1 MRNTGIVRCVD
12 DLGRL
17 VIPKEMRRTLGI
29 HEGDPVDM
37 SIEKGNIIVRRVSRN
52 ENFQSAVS
60 RIIADLQDSDY
71 SKKRE
76 KAIQLLREAEK
87 ALKD

>member
-87 ALKD
+87 ALED

>member
-1 MRNTGIVRCVD
+1 
-12 DLGRL
+12 
-17 VIPKEMRRTLGI
+17 
-29 HEGDPVDM
+29 M

-87 ALKD
+87 ALED

>member
-1 MRNTGIVRCVD
+1 MKNNGIVRCVD

-87 ALKD
+87 ALED

>member
-1 MRNTGIVRCVD
+1 MKNTGIVRCID

-29 HEGDPVDM
+29 HDGDPVDM
-37 SIEKGNIIVRRVSRN
+37 SIERGNIIVRRVGRN
-52 ENFQSAVS
+52 ENFQLAVS
-60 RIIADLQDSDY
+60 RIISDLQESDY
-71 SKKRE
+71 SDKRE

-87 ALKD
+87 VLED

>member
-37 SIEKGNIIVRRVSRN
+37 FIEKGNIIVRRVSRN

-87 ALKD
+87 ALED

>member
-1 MRNTGIVRCVD
+1 MKNTGIVRCVD

-76 KAIQLLREAEK
+76 KAIQMLREAEK
-87 ALKD
+87 ALED

>member
-1 MRNTGIVRCVD
+1 MKNTGIVRCVD

-37 SIEKGNIIVRRVSRN
+37 SIEKGNIIMRRVSRN

-87 ALKD
+87 ILED